1 MKGNAT
7 AAISSDDFSRA
18 DISGLKN
25 DVPRN
30 ADSLEEAY
38 TKLRNLHIERV
49 ERDKVWRERLLW
61 TFMVLIIG
69 TGVLTLAGVIYLM
82 VAGEFSGN
90 VAIAF
95 FTTVV
100 VQVVGL
106 TLVVAKFFFPEG
118 GGNTYL
124 PTRQDS
130 DTQ

>member
-49 ERDKVWRERLLW
+49 ERDKV
-61 TFMVLIIG
+61 
-69 TGVLTLAGVIYLM
+69 
-82 VAGEFSGN
+82 
-90 VAIAF
+90 
-95 FTTVV
+95 
-100 VQVVGL
+100 
-106 TLVVAKFFFPEG
+106 
-118 GGNTYL
+118 
-124 PTRQDS
+124 
-130 DTQ
+130 

>member
-49 ERDKVWRERLLW
+49 ERDKVWRERLL
-61 TFMVLIIG
+61 
-69 TGVLTLAGVIYLM
+69 
-82 VAGEFSGN
+82 
-90 VAIAF
+90 
-95 FTTVV
+95 
-100 VQVVGL
+100 
-106 TLVVAKFFFPEG
+106 
-118 GGNTYL
+118 
-124 PTRQDS
+124 
-130 DTQ
+130 